1 MLNKLP
7 NKLRE
12 YTATLFIF
20 MGLAVAVLGGV
31 LIKAGAWI
39 GDIAISPVMDSD
51 DLSDEQFRQV
61 IKAAEEARES
71 RGDKA

>member
-1 MLNKLP
+1 MNKISK
-7 NKLRE
+7 KLRD
-12 YTATLFIF
+12 YASTLFIF
-20 MGLAVAVLGGV
+20 MGMAVAVLSAV

-39 GDIAISPVMDSD
+39 GDITILPVMDSD